1 MFGKQNLQIFFN
13 NNLFG
18 ETSKESVSIGKA
30 NSWFKYLIEI
40 INKDSKK
47 KSSGVTVFFEK
58 LPWGSEVSLGNY
70 LRLTDMLIGILS
82 TYFIDLVRRKRSIL
96 WADVCPLEVLNWKQV
111 FVSRQEYTYTWKIMN
126 FFLLWYISIIITTN
140 EKEELA
146 KVRKLTS
153 EFVLTSETLFSQLT
167 YT

>member
-18 ETSKESVSIGKA
+18 EASKESVSIGKA

-47 KSSGVTVFFEK
+47 RSSGVTVFFEK

-70 LRLTDMLIGILS
+70 LRLTDMLIGISS

-96 WADVCPLEVLNWKQV
+96 KSHSGFRHVTLELGTSGDVFSFV
-111 FVSRQEYTYTWKIMN
+111 FGQMFAN
-126 FFLLWYISIIITTN
+126 
-140 EKEELA
+140 
-146 KVRKLTS
+146 
-153 EFVLTSETLFSQLT
+153 
-167 YT
+167 